1 MYGQIQFLI
10 ILKLIPFP
18 KILNSNNE
26 VDLPLYSL
34 QELTFNFYLCTMKLF
49 VKNIEGSVNEVL
61 LESIF
66 RQFGEIVET
75 KIVYDKITW
84 ESKGFGFVTFK
95 KKEDAEKAMVGLDG
109 KELVGKKIIVI
120 EAVEKRF

>member
-1 MYGQIQFLI
+1 
-10 ILKLIPFP
+10 
-18 KILNSNNE
+18 
-26 VDLPLYSL
+26 
-34 QELTFNFYLCTMKLF
+34 MKLF
-49 VKNIEGSVNEVL
+49 VKNIEESVNEVL

-66 RQFGEIVET
+66 RQFGEIVDT

-95 KKEDAEKAMVGLDG
+95 KKEDAEKAMAGLDG

>member
-1 MYGQIQFLI
+1 
-10 ILKLIPFP
+10 
-18 KILNSNNE
+18 
-26 VDLPLYSL
+26 
-34 QELTFNFYLCTMKLF
+34 MKLF

-66 RQFGEIVET
+66 RQFGDIVET